1 LLGVEEVPDPLGVV
15 AELEELELED
25 ELGVVLDVGVLVV
38 VLVVVVVLDE
48 ELELVV
54 GVVFRQSWSDS
65 DWTVCA
71 PWSRFRRSVGETVT
85 GRLTTASLNCLA
97 AFAACPQFFA
107 DTA

>member
-1 LLGVEEVPDPLGVV
+1 VV

-25 ELGVVLDVGVLVV
+25 ELGVVVDVGVLVV
-38 VLVVVVVLDE
+38 VVVVVVLED
-48 ELELVV
+48 ELELVE
-54 GVVFRQSWSDS
+54 VVVLRQSRRDS

-71 PWSRFRRSVGETVT
+71 PWPRFCRSVGETVT
-85 GRLTTASLNCLA
+85 GSLTTASLNCLA